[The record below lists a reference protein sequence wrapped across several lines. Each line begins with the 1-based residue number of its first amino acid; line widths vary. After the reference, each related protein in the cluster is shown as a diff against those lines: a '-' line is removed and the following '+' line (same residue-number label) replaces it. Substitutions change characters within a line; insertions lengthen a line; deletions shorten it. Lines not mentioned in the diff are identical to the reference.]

1 MNWLGRLARRERG
14 ERARGLVID
23 RPGATIYALGDVHG
37 CHRLYRAMEEAILRD
52 PGRAPGS
59 APVMILLGDMIDR
72 GPESARLIETLCAP
86 PPAGLERFCLAG
98 NHEAMAL
105 DFLAAPDPAAPWLG
119 FGGRETLL
127 SYGIAPGALRSR
139 RLAGQV
145 AAAIP
150 AGHLGFLRSLPHLIR
165 AGGHYFSHAGPDP
178 TLGPDAQ
185 GTRQLLWSGS
195 FLGPDLPA
203 PSWLGEGLA
212 VQGHVVVEEV
222 ERRGWRLCTDT
233 GAYATGRLS
242 AVRLAPGSEPSVLTV
257 G

>member
-1 MNWLGRLARRERG
+1 
-14 ERARGLVID
+14 
-23 RPGATIYALGDVHG
+23 
-37 CHRLYRAMEEAILRD
+37 MEEAILRD